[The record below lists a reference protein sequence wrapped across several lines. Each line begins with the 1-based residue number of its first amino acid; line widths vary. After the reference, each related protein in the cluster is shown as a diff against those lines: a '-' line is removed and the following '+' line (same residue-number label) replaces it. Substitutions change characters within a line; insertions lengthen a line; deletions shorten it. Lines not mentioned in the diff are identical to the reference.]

1 MCVCG
6 AEINSSRGYLPY
18 SLLQTW
24 SLRRRPRWT
33 SPTEESKN
41 CAGESKKTLLFV
53 ISDNPWKGTV
63 MLPSKHGFSLRD
75 VRDALEEESILTPDF
90 PKGEFEVIRGYKD
103 FQVAIFKYD
112 RDSVAGCRTTS
123 SKQHRA

>member
-1 MCVCG
+1 
-6 AEINSSRGYLPY
+6 
-18 SLLQTW
+18 
-24 SLRRRPRWT
+24 
-33 SPTEESKN
+33 
-41 CAGESKKTLLFV
+41 
-53 ISDNPWKGTV
+53 

-75 VRDALEEESILTPDF
+75 VRDALEEEGILTPDF

-123 SKQHRA
+123 SKQHRALRPVHNTTLEPASRRSNQRCAAASYCEHATL